1 MQMHSR
7 VWIFLSILFITG
19 CGPSSSGGKG
29 NAAGIEPGK
38 SYETIRCKKSPA
50 HTYAIYLPSAYKPGS
65 LLPVILAFDPDGSGM
80 LPVSLYKDLAEKYG
94 FILIG
99 SNDSRNGQDSHQ
111 TEEIISALLQEA
123 TGRYGADPNRIY
135 CTGFSGGSR
144 VAALI
149 AFYRGGIKGVTGCG
163 AGFPSI
169 QAPVNHLA
177 DYYGMVGDQDFNY
190 VEMADLAIQFSRQP
204 FRSTLQIF
212 HGPHA
217 WPPAI
222 AYEASIRW
230 HWTNAMHD
238 GLIPQEPFM
247 ISETEKEVQENSQAL
262 QSIDTLVL
270 EQERRRHQFYA
281 ESMQEKPVSWWKQE
295 ITKLEHPAHPADSLL
310 DKRLLSHIGIL
321 AYSFSNK
328 ALAAGNKAELTR
340 MIGVYELVE
349 PENSYIPKL
358 KEQLNQLP

>member
-1 MQMHSR
+1 
-7 VWIFLSILFITG
+7 
-19 CGPSSSGGKG
+19 
-29 NAAGIEPGK
+29 
-38 SYETIRCKKSPA
+38 
-50 HTYAIYLPSAYKPGS
+50 
-65 LLPVILAFDPDGSGM
+65 
-80 LPVSLYKDLAEKYG
+80 
-94 FILIG
+94 
-99 SNDSRNGQDSHQ
+99 
-111 TEEIISALLQEA
+111 
-123 TGRYGADPNRIY
+123 
-135 CTGFSGGSR
+135 
-144 VAALI
+144 
-149 AFYRGGIKGVTGCG
+149 
-163 AGFPSI
+163 
-169 QAPVNHLA
+169 
-177 DYYGMVGDQDFNY
+177 
-190 VEMADLAIQFSRQP
+190 
-204 FRSTLQIF
+204 
-212 HGPHA
+212 
-217 WPPAI
+217 
-222 AYEASIRW
+222 
-230 HWTNAMHD
+230 
-238 GLIPQEPFM
+238 M